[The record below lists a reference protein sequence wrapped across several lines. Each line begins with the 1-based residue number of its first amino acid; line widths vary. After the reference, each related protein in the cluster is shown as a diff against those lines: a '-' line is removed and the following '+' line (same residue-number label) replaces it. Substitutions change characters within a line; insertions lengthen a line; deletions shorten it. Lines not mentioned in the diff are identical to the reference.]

1 MTGTALAL
9 HFFQFRYLLWRTCT
23 LVVWTKT
30 RVSSSHKD
38 MQKSLTFRIN
48 TSSFSHSNWQ
58 MLELRIT
65 RVAMSEKP
73 LKRAL
78 AIMTEVSSEPGTSHS
93 LIHSSAFNTF
103 FPRNKWDLFL
113 GTQTYKFSSIKR
125 VMRRKL
131 GSSCTLHFPFSGS
144 VCFSTSRSKGVL
156 PFTDPRSWP
165 GKFSCVSPAVFLLP
179 ILISILRTTLSCLKS
194 SITFQSASRPS
205 STLIC
210 WNLLLARLRV
220 AGLWAPSSA
229 YQ

>member
-1 MTGTALAL
+1 
-9 HFFQFRYLLWRTCT
+9 
-23 LVVWTKT
+23 
-30 RVSSSHKD
+30 
-38 MQKSLTFRIN
+38 
-48 TSSFSHSNWQ
+48 
-58 MLELRIT
+58 
-65 RVAMSEKP
+65 
-73 LKRAL
+73 
-78 AIMTEVSSEPGTSHS
+78 MTEVSSEPGTSHS

-229 YQ
+229 YQLLNFHFRYMLRYLIPQTSIRNRCRSSSYSCTQHVMAFAVPSFLRYVSKVLVQIPQLVHLGRIGYS